1 MHNREDHQ
9 ASQMG
14 KWMVYLAWILLLG
27 LSTVFFNN
35 YLEKQHNPNTV
46 IQTQVGSGNAIEVI
60 LQQNRHGHYVTNGK
74 INDKSVTFLLDTGA
88 TNISI
93 PNRTAKRL
101 GLKRGFPMSA
111 RTANGTITVYNTK
124 LDKVAIGPIV
134 LHGLR
139 GDINPHMEGDE
150 ILLGMN
156 FLKHLELIQRG
167 KQLMLRPMPQAGSSY
182 NY

>member
-1 MHNREDHQ
+1 
-9 ASQMG
+9 MG
-14 KWMVYLAWILLLG
+14 KLMVYTAWILFLG

-35 YLEKQHNPNTV
+35 YLEKQNNPNTI
-46 IQTQVGSGNAIEVI
+46 IQTQDGPGDSIEVI
-60 LQQNRHGHYVTNGK
+60 LQQNRYGHYITNGK
-74 INDKSVTFLLDTGA
+74 INGKSVTFLLDTGA
-88 TNISI
+88 TTISI
-93 PNRTAKRL
+93 PDRTAKRL
-101 GLKRGFPMSA
+101 DLNRGFPMSA

-139 GDINPHMEGDE
+139 GDVNPHMSGDE

-167 KQLMLRPMPQAGSSY
+167 KQLMLRQRRRARIS
-182 NY
+182 NE

>member
-1 MHNREDHQ
+1 MDNQEHHHAGQ
-9 ASQMG
+9 LG
-14 KWMVYLAWILLLG
+14 KWMVYIAWILFLG

-35 YLEKQHNPNTV
+35 YLAKQHNPNTV
-46 IQTQVGSGNAIEVI
+46 IQTQVGSGDTIEVI
-60 LQQNRHGHYVTNGK
+60 LQQSRYGHYVTNGN
-74 INDKSVTFLLDTGA
+74 INGKSVTFLLDTGA

-93 PNRTAKRL
+93 PNRTAERL

-124 LDKVAIGPIV
+124 LDTVAIGPIA

-156 FLKHLELIQRG
+156 FLKHLELIQRDE
-167 KQLMLRPMPQAGSSY
+167 QLKLRQTVRTRISNKS
-182 NY
+182 

>member
-1 MHNREDHQ
+1 MDNQEHHRT
-9 ASQMG
+9 SQMG
-14 KWMVYLAWILLLG
+14 KWMVYLAWILFLG

-35 YLEKQHNPNTV
+35 YLEKQHNPNIV
-46 IQTQVGSGNAIEVI
+46 IQSQVGADNTIEVI
-60 LQQNRHGHYVTNGK
+60 LQQSRYGHYVTNGE
-74 INDKSVTFLLDTGA
+74 INDKPVIFLLDTGA

-101 GLKRGFPMSA
+101 GLKRGVPMSV

-124 LDKVAIGPIV
+124 LNTVAIGPIV

-167 KQLMLRPMPQAGSSY
+167 KELMLRQIPKAQSS
-182 NY
+182 